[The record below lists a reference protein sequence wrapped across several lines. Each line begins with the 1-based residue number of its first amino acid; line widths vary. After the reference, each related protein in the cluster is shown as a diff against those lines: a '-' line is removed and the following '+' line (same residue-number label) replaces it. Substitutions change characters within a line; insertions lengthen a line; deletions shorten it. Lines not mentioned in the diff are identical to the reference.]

1 MIAARDVF
9 AETNPAFCGAVLAQF
24 CLAYQATRPGVS
36 PAAALVYL
44 VVPLS
49 ISGDLASTFDGCNRE
64 TGFTLWMGRNPEVSV
79 DLAKKVNSTLEITTA
94 AIRFGCIAGI
104 FRLTPDGGV
113 ESTRKTL
120 PAAVTTGVAGSALK
134 RARLLGIWMAGM
146 GSPRSVLE
154 ALGVSV

>member
-24 CLAYQATRPGVS
+24 CVAYQATRNGVW

-44 VVPLS
+44 VVPLA
-49 ISGDLASTFDGCNRE
+49 ISEDLAPTYDGCNRD
-64 TGFTLWMGRNPEVSV
+64 TGLTLWMSRNPKVTV
-79 DLAKKVNSTLEITTA
+79 DLAKKVNSTLEITTT
-94 AIRFGCIAGI
+94 AIRFGCIAGV
-104 FRLTPDGGV
+104 FELNADGSV

-120 PAAVTTGVAGSALK
+120 PAAVTTGVASTALK
-134 RARLLGIWMAGM
+134 RARLLGIWMAAM

-154 ALGVSV
+154 ELGVSV

>member
-24 CLAYQATRPGVS
+24 CSAYEVTRLGVC

-44 VVPLS
+44 VVPLA
-49 ISGDLASTFDGCNRE
+49 ISEDLASTFDGCNRE
-64 TGFTLWMGRNPEVSV
+64 TGLTLWMSRHPKVSV
-79 DLAKKVNSTLEITTA
+79 DLAKKVNSTLEITTT

-104 FRLTPDGGV
+104 FKLTADGGIQ
-113 ESTRKTL
+113 STRKTQ
-120 PAAVTTGVAGSALK
+120 PAAVATGVTGAALK
-134 RARLLGIWMAGM
+134 RSRLLGIWMAGM

>member
-1 MIAARDVF
+1 
-9 AETNPAFCGAVLAQF
+9 
-24 CLAYQATRPGVS
+24 
-36 PAAALVYL
+36 VYL
-44 VVPLS
+44 VVPLA
-49 ISGDLASTFDGCNRE
+49 ISEDLAPTFDGCNRE
-64 TGFTLWMGRNPEVSV
+64 TGFTLWIGRNPKVSV

-104 FRLTPDGGV
+104 FRLTTNGGV

-120 PAAVTTGVAGSALK
+120 PAAVTNGVAGAALK

>member
-1 MIAARDVF
+1 MIAAHDVF

-24 CLAYQATRPGVS
+24 CSAYQATRPGVW
-36 PAAALVYL
+36 PGMALVY
-44 VVPLS
+44 VIVPLS
-49 ISGDLASTFDGCNRE
+49 ISDDMASTFDGCNRE
-64 TGFTLWMGRNPEVSV
+64 TGFTLWISRNPKVSV
-79 DLAKKVNSTLEITTA
+79 DLAKKVNSTLDITTA
-94 AIRFGCIAGI
+94 AIRFGCIADM
-104 FRLTPDGGV
+104 FKLTADGGV

-120 PAAVTTGVAGSALK
+120 PATVTTGVAGAALK

>member
-24 CLAYQATRPGVS
+24 CSAYQATRPGVC

-44 VVPLS
+44 VVPLA
-49 ISGDLASTFDGCNRE
+49 ISEDLAPTFDGCNRE
-64 TGFTLWMGRNPEVSV
+64 TGFTLWMGRNPKVSV

-104 FRLTPDGGV
+104 FKLAADGGV

-120 PAAVTTGVAGSALK
+120 PAAVTTGVAGAALK
-134 RARLLGIWMAGM
+134 RARLLGIWMAEL

-154 ALGVSV
+154 VLGVSV

>member
-1 MIAARDVF
+1 MITARDVF

-24 CLAYQATRPGVS
+24 CSAYEATRPGLS

-44 VVPLS
+44 VVPLA
-49 ISGDLASTFDGCNRE
+49 ISEDLAPTFDGCNRE
-64 TGFTLWMGRNPEVSV
+64 TGFTLWMDRNPKVSV

-104 FRLTPDGGV
+104 FKLALDGGV
-113 ESTRKTL
+113 ECTRKTL
-120 PAAVTTGVAGSALK
+120 PPAVTNGVAGAALK

-146 GSPRSVLE
+146 GSPRAVLE

>member
-9 AETNPAFCGAVLAQF
+9 AETNPAFCGTVLAQF
-24 CLAYQATRPGVS
+24 CSAYQAARPGVF
-36 PAAALVYL
+36 PAVALVYL
-44 VVPLS
+44 VVPIA
-49 ISGDLASTFDGCNRE
+49 ISEDLATSFDGCTRE
-64 TGFTLWMGRNPEVSV
+64 TGLTLWMSRNPNVSV

-104 FRLTPDGGV
+104 FKLTTNGGV
-113 ESTRKTL
+113 ESSRKTL
-120 PAAVTTGVAGSALK
+120 PTAVTTGVAGAALK

>member
-1 MIAARDVF
+1 MITARDVF

-24 CLAYQATRPGVS
+24 CSAYVATRPGLS

-44 VVPLS
+44 VVPLA
-49 ISGDLASTFDGCNRE
+49 ISEDLAPTFDGCNRE
-64 TGFTLWMGRNPEVSV
+64 TGFTLWMGRNPKVSV

-104 FRLTPDGGV
+104 FKLTLDGGV

-120 PAAVTTGVAGSALK
+120 PPAVTNGVAGAALK

-146 GSPRSVLE
+146 GSPRAVLE

>member
-24 CLAYQATRPGVS
+24 CSAYQLARPELS
-36 PAAALVYL
+36 PPAALVYL
-44 VVPLS
+44 VVPLA
-49 ISGDLASTFDGCNRE
+49 ISEDLASSFDGCNRE
-64 TGFTLWMGRNPEVSV
+64 TGFTLWMNRNPKVTV
-79 DLAKKVNSTLEITTA
+79 DVAKKVNATLEITTA
-94 AIRFGCIAGI
+94 ALRFGCIAGI
-104 FRLTPDGGV
+104 FKLTPDGGI

-120 PAAVTTGVAGSALK
+120 PKTVTNGVAGAALK

-146 GSPRSVLE
+146 GSPRAVIE

>member
-1 MIAARDVF
+1 MD
-9 AETNPAFCGAVLAQF
+9 EPK
-24 CLAYQATRPGVS
+24 PK
-36 PAAALVYL
+36 
-44 VVPLS
+44 
-49 ISGDLASTFDGCNRE
+49 
-64 TGFTLWMGRNPEVSV
+64 VSV

-104 FRLTPDGGV
+104 FKLTAEGGV
-113 ESTRKTL
+113 ESTRKTF
-120 PAAVTTGVAGSALK
+120 PATVTTGVAGAALK

>member
-1 MIAARDVF
+1 MIAARDIF

-24 CLAYQATRPGVS
+24 CSAYQAARHGAC

-44 VVPLS
+44 VVPLV
-49 ISGDLASTFDGCNRE
+49 ISEDLATTFDGCNRE
-64 TGFTLWMGRNPEVSV
+64 TGFTLWMSRNPNVSV
-79 DLAKKVNSTLEITTA
+79 DLAKKVNSTLQITTT

-104 FRLTPDGGV
+104 FKLTTNGDV
-113 ESTRKTL
+113 ESFRKTL
-120 PAAVTTGVAGSALK
+120 PAAVTTGVAGAALK

>member
-9 AETNPAFCGAVLAQF
+9 AETNPAFFGAVLGQF
-24 CLAYQATRPGVS
+24 CSAYQATRPGVC

-44 VVPLS
+44 VVPLV
-49 ISGDLASTFDGCNRE
+49 ISEDLAPTFDGCNRE
-64 TGFTLWMGRNPEVSV
+64 AGFTMWMGRNPKVSV
-79 DLAKKVNSTLEITTA
+79 DLAKKVNSPLEMTTA

-104 FRLTPDGGV
+104 LKLTADGDV

-120 PAAVTTGVAGSALK
+120 PKAVLTGVAGAALK

>member
-1 MIAARDVF
+1 MITARDVF

-24 CLAYQATRPGVS
+24 CSAYGATRPGLS

-44 VVPLS
+44 VVPLA
-49 ISGDLASTFDGCNRE
+49 ISEDLAPTFDGCNRE
-64 TGFTLWMGRNPEVSV
+64 TGFTLWMGRNPKVSV

-104 FRLTPDGGV
+104 FKLTLDGGV

-120 PAAVTTGVAGSALK
+120 PPAVTNGVAGAALK

-146 GSPRSVLE
+146 GSPRAVLE

>member
-1 MIAARDVF
+1 MTAARDVF
-9 AETNPAFCGAVLAQF
+9 AETNPAFCGAVLTQF
-24 CLAYQATRPGVS
+24 CAAYQAARPGIR

-44 VVPLS
+44 VVPLV
-49 ISGDLASTFDGCNRE
+49 ISEDLAPTFDGCNRE
-64 TGFTLWMGRNPEVSV
+64 TGLTLWMSRNPGLSV
-79 DLAKKVNSTLEITTA
+79 DLAMKVNLTLEITTT

-104 FRLTPDGGV
+104 LKLAADGGI
-113 ESTRKTL
+113 ESNRKTL
-120 PAAVTTGVAGSALK
+120 PAAVTTGVAGAALK